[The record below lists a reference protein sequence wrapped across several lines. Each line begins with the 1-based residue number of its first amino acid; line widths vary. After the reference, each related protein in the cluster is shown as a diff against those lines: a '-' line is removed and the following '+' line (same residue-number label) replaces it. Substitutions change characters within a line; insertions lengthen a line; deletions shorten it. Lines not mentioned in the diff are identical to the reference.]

1 VRDSLRTEMM
11 KQRRLADDVR
21 DKHEQLRIDI
31 DVLNVMINRS
41 EEQMVQLR
49 KRHEEETQKRNDR
62 YID

>member
-1 VRDSLRTEMM
+1 MRDSLRTEMM

>member
-1 VRDSLRTEMM
+1 MM